1 MPDAEPAVLDKAVLA
16 ELQATTGD
24 DLAFVRELVETY
36 LADVPIQLEGIADAI
51 GADDAAAL
59 VRPAHTLKSSSATVG
74 AMRLAGVARELE
86 MTGRSGS
93 LDAGGHDGLERAR
106 AEWRAASE
114 VLQTWLA
121 GNASR

>member
-1 MPDAEPAVLDKAVLA
+1 MPDAEPAVLDKTVLA

-36 LADVPIQLEGIADAI
+36 LADVPIQLEGIAGAI

-74 AMRLAGVARELE
+74 AMRLAAVARELE
-86 MTGRSGS
+86 MTGRSGA
-93 LDAGGHDGLERAR
+93 LDAGGRDGLERAR
-106 AEWRAASE
+106 AEWHAASD

-121 GNASR
+121 GNVSR

>member
-1 MPDAEPAVLDKAVLA
+1 VSDAEPAVLDKTVLA

-74 AMRLAGVARELE
+74 AMRLAAVARELE
-86 MTGRSGS
+86 MTGRSGA
-93 LDAGGHDGLERAR
+93 LAAGGRDGLERAR
-106 AEWRAASE
+106 AEWRAASD
-114 VLQTWLA
+114 VLQTWLE
-121 GNASR
+121 GDPSR

>member
-1 MPDAEPAVLDKAVLA
+1 MPDAEPAVLDKTVLA

-24 DLAFVRELVETY
+24 DLAFVLELVETY

-86 MTGRSGS
+86 MTGRSGT
-93 LDAGGHDGLERAR
+93 LDGGGRDGLERAR

-121 GNASR
+121 GNVSR